1 MKKLRE
7 DKKVKI
13 AIAMVQVP
21 FITGGAEIHAQML
34 KNELIKRGHQADIV
48 TIPFKWYPAEKIV
61 DCMMMGRMMDLTEVN
76 GEKIDKVI
84 AMKFPA
90 YYLKH
95 EHKVLW
101 LLHQHRQAYDL
112 WGTKFGDLDKFP
124 NGGIVRQLIMESDKK
139 YISEAE
145 LIFTNAQN
153 TADRLMKFNG
163 IAAEALYHPPLNYE
177 KLRCDSYGDYIFY
190 ASRIDQMKRQRVL
203 VEAMRYTETNVK
215 AVIAGSGSEKEI
227 AYIHKIIE
235 TNGLQDK
242 VKLTGFISE
251 EEKINY
257 YANCFGVYFGAYD
270 EDYGY
275 ITLESFF
282 SKKPVI
288 VHEDAGGPLE
298 FVKDQINGRIVPEE
312 PQKVAQIIDQWYMDR
327 ELTRQMGE
335 NGYQTIIE
343 KKIDWDYVINRL
355 LGQEVK

>member
-1 MKKLRE
+1 MLWE
-7 DKKVKI
+7 DETVKI

-34 KNELIKRGHQADIV
+34 KNELIKRGHHTDIV

-61 DCMMMGRMMDLTEVN
+61 DCMMMGRMMDLSEVN

-90 YYLKH
+90 YYVKH

-124 NGGIVRQLIMESDKK
+124 NGEKVRQLIIESDKR

-145 LIFTNAQN
+145 HIFTNAQN
-153 TADRLMKFNG
+153 TANRLMKYNG

-203 VEAMRYTETNVK
+203 VEAMKYTKTNIK

-227 AYIHKIIE
+227 AYIQKIIE
-235 TNGLQDK
+235 TNSLQNK
-242 VKLTGFISE
+242 IKLVGFISE

-257 YANCFGVYFGAYD
+257 YANCVGVYFGAYD

-298 FVKDQINGRIVPEE
+298 FVEDQVNGYVIPENA
-312 PQKVAQIIDQWYMDR
+312 QKVAQLIDQWYEDR
-327 ELTRQMGE
+327 KLAQKMGE
-335 NGYQTIIE
+335 NGYLTMIE
-343 KKIDWDYVINRL
+343 KNINWDYVIDKL
-355 LGQEVK
+355 LE